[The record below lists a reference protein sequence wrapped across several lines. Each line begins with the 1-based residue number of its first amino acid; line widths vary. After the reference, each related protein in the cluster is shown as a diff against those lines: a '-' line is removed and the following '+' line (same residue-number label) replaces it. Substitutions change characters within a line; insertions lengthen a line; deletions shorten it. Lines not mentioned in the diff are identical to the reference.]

1 MLLGVG
7 QHEARAV
14 HAEHRVGGAHDL
26 VQRILDPHV
35 PEAELAEF
43 SQSRVYVVQGDV
55 VHLIASS

>member
-26 VQRILDPHV
+26 VQRILNPHV
-35 PEAELAEF
+35 PKAELAEF
-43 SQSRVYVVQGDV
+43 VQSRAYVVQGEV